1 MGSSPTSSAMEEELK
16 YPVRINKYLA
26 HQNICARR
34 EADDLISQKKVRI
47 NGRIAVLGDKVNE
60 NDKVTVEGI
69 GKKLIYLAFNKPKGI
84 ITHSPQN
91 GEKEI
96 KDVLKVEKGVVPVGR
111 LDKNSSGLI
120 ILTND
125 GRLTDKL
132 LNPEYN
138 HEKEY
143 IVKVNK
149 NIDGLFLKKMGEGV
163 KLDDGY
169 VTKKSKVTKISS
181 ERFSIILTEGKKHQI
196 RRMCDAFGYGVVN
209 LERRRIM
216 NIKLGNLQPGDYRE
230 IKGYELNELL
240 KSLGL

>member
-1 MGSSPTSSAMEEELK
+1 MEEEIK

-26 HQNICARR
+26 LQKICARR
-34 EADDLISQKKVRI
+34 EADELISQKKVKI
-47 NGRIAVLGDKVNE
+47 NGRIAVLGDKVNK
-60 NDKVTVEGI
+60 NDKVAVDNF
-69 GKKLIYLAFNKPKGI
+69 KKNLIYLAFNKPRGV

-96 KDVLKVEKGVVPVGR
+96 KDILKFKENIFPVGR

-125 GRLTDKL
+125 GRLTDRL
-132 LNPEYN
+132 LNPKYN
-138 HEKEY
+138 HDKEY

-149 NIDGLFLKKMGEGV
+149 PIDNSFIKKMTEGV
-163 KLDDGY
+163 RLDDGY
-169 VTKKSKVTKISS
+169 ITKKCSVQKVSN

-196 RRMCDAFGYGVVN
+196 RRMCDALGYGILN

-216 NIKLGNLQPGDYRE
+216 NIKLGSLVAGDYRE
-230 IKGYELNELL
+230 IKGQELSTLL
-240 KSLGL
+240 RSLGL